1 MSAPSV
7 KKSPTVQRK
16 KRAPQGLSS
25 AEKSFAADRAEEHSV
40 FSAADVER
48 SADLGGGYVI
58 VKFRDSRPAK
68 LRSQSMPGTPIALL
82 DTSFPK
88 IPRRKVKGLLERY
101 AVPAKVLRLADN
113 RENDEFTAKLNSQSL
128 LSRQKHLQ
136 EGSLLTSSDMCQRLA
151 FSRQALSKAV
161 KELRIFS
168 VEGPSNSQLYPA
180 FFASEKPER
189 RELEKVSQAL
199 GDMPGPSKWEFF
211 ITPKT
216 SLGGRSP
223 VAAVAEGD
231 LQRVLAAAS
240 GFKGR

>member
-1 MSAPSV
+1 MSTPNMKKVPTTLRRELAPRQ
-7 KKSPTVQRK
+7 P
-16 KRAPQGLSS
+16 AS
-25 AEKSFAADRAEEHSV
+25 AGRSFASNTAAV

-48 SADLGGGYVI
+48 SADLGGGYVL
-58 VKFRDSRPAK
+58 VKFRDSPPATIDNK
-68 LRSQSMPGTPIALL
+68 DMSVNPVARL
-82 DTSFPK
+82 DTNFPK
-88 IPRRKVKGLLERY
+88 IPRTKVKGLLERY
-101 AVPAKVLRLADN
+101 ASPTKASRLTDN
-113 RENDEFTAKLNSQSL
+113 RDNDEFTAVLNSQSL
-128 LSRQKHLQ
+128 LSRLKHLND
-136 EGSLLTSSDMCQRLA
+136 GLLLTSSDICQRLA

-161 KELRIFS
+161 KEFRIFS
-168 VEGPSNSQLYPA
+168 VVGPSNAQLYPA

-189 RELEKVSQAL
+189 RELERVSQAL

-223 VAAVAEGD
+223 VVAIAEGD